1 MTDEQL
7 QDEFNKLV
15 LMERAS
21 PAIQIY
27 KLQPNIVRRPVKKPG
42 IRVGFGYG
50 AGPANMSLA
59 STKYG
64 MMNR

>member
-7 QDEFNKLV
+7 QEEFNKLV
-15 LMERAS
+15 LMERVS

-27 KLQPNIVRRPVKKPG
+27 KLQPNIVKRSVKKPG
-42 IRVGFGYG
+42 VRVGFGYG
-50 AGPANMSLA
+50 AGPANLNPA